1 MTDANA
7 IKEHMEVI
15 GADGVHVGTVD
26 CVKGDRIVL
35 SKSDSTAQMEQSG
48 SPPERDRR
56 ERGAVRG
63 RTAAGLRA
71 SPHTRRPISPR
82 NCWLSPFAV

>member
-35 SKSDSTAQMEQSG
+35 SKSDSTAQMEQGEHAGHHHSISLG
-48 SPPERDRR
+48 LVADIEGNRVRLSAT
-56 ERGAVRG
+56 GA
-63 RTAAGLRA
+63 
-71 SPHTRRPISPR
+71 
-82 NCWLSPFAV
+82 NAVLFEEEEQPG

>member
-1 MTDANA
+1 MADANA

-35 SKSDSTAQMEQSG
+35 TKSESAAQIEGASG
-48 SPPERDRR
+48 GQHEGHHHSISLGLVADIEGNQVRLSAT
-56 ERGAVRG
+56 GA
-63 RTAAGLRA
+63 
-71 SPHTRRPISPR
+71 
-82 NCWLSPFAV
+82 NAVLFEDEETS